1 MKKCGNERL
10 SSVICSAKWAAER
23 HPSCRRTP
31 RRHRR
36 RRARP
41 AATATREPQRTRAS
55 FGTIYARWRVPLPRP
70 WWHQILQHH
79 SSPRECQQL
88 LLWLRAPAGTMSAT
102 SLPPALNQTQLLALQ
117 YHQDSLSG
125 RCPTS
130 TMYAL
135 FTLGGI
141 PIDSTVCTPNRFYIC
156 SFGCPCINVCLLDVS
171 CVLFTECES
180 CRESST

>member
-1 MKKCGNERL
+1 M
-10 SSVICSAKWAAER
+10 ICSAKWAAER

-41 AATATREPQRTRAS
+41 AATATRVPKVMRGP

-141 PIDSTVCTPNRFYIC
+141 PIIV
-156 SFGCPCINVCLLDVS
+156 PCVPQSVLYLLIRVSMYKCCLLDVS
-171 CVLFTECES
+171 CVLFMNAI
-180 CRESST
+180 